1 MLVVDLN
8 YLFHLSIIMEGPE
21 SLRHLRLVI
30 IRMPLLGSELI
41 FCSSKEVG
49 MDSPATPTNFSL
61 LLSLAPRNESCYT
74 KGKAVAHTGLWLAR

>member
-1 MLVVDLN
+1 
-8 YLFHLSIIMEGPE
+8 MEGPE
-21 SLRHLRLVI
+21 SLRHLRLAI

-61 LLSLAPRNESCYT
+61 LLSLAPRNESCNI
-74 KGKAVAHTGLWLAR
+74 KGKVIAHAGLWLVWFVAHEPVL